1 MILKFQYTLL
11 DFIKNTEKQKEINN
25 NINKVSFIASDD
37 DLMQQETKINFY
49 VKTINSM
56 KQIKFYV
63 EW

>member
-11 DFIKNTEKQKEINN
+11 DFIKNTEKQKEINT
-25 NINKVSFIASDD
+25 NINNVSFIASDD
-37 DLMQQETKINFY
+37 DLMQLETKINFY

-56 KQIKFYV
+56 KQIRFYV